1 MNTQK
6 NSLEYKINLA
16 AQQAITNRVFPGCAI
31 SIFSNVHK
39 KFNFEVYAGRNTY
52 ETTERKID
60 GESVFD
66 LASLT
71 KNILHLLVH
80 VLHQRKKIRHDEKV
94 GELLGLRGKWT
105 SLIEIKHLITFS
117 IDFNIKQKFESLYD
131 PEKRYTAGRE
141 IMSLIK
147 NADLRFLPGT
157 DHVYRDMTSVLLG
170 MYLEGKFKVSLEELF
185 DEYLFDPLD
194 LASLCFKPRES
205 LSDRYIVPTEE
216 ENKIMELMSGHV
228 NDETAGMFL
237 PRNVGC
243 AGLFS
248 RLDDVT
254 KLFDIVLRSY
264 DSKDEHRFFTKETC
278 RLINEDQLN
287 LSEHVYSYGFDKFGI
302 ISPDYTKCNYFNYH
316 TMLGTGFSG
325 TSVMIEPIKSK
336 VGIIILSNCLYP
348 KRPDTNEGIKSF
360 RKTIANLVVDQLH
373 EISI

>member
-1 MNTQK
+1 MNNKK
-6 NSLEYKINLA
+6 NSLEFKINLA
-16 AQQAITNRVFPGCAI
+16 AQQAIAKQIFPGCAI

-39 KFNFEVYAGRNTY
+39 NLNFEVYAGRNTY
-52 ETTERKID
+52 EAKSRKID
-60 GESVFD
+60 TESVFD

-80 VLHQRKKIRHDEKV
+80 VLYQRKKIKYDEKV
-94 GELLGLRGKWT
+94 AGLLGLKGKWT

-117 IDFNIKQKFESLYD
+117 IDFDIKQKFESLYD
-131 PEKRYTAGRE
+131 PENRYTASRE

-170 MYLEGKFKVSLEELF
+170 MYLEVKLKVSLEELF
-185 DEYLFDPLD
+185 DEYLRDPLS
-194 LASLCFKPRES
+194 LTSLCFKPRES
-205 LSDRYIVPTEE
+205 LSERYIVPTEDR
-216 ENKIMELMSGHV
+216 NKIMELLPGNV
-228 NDETAGMFL
+228 CDETAGMFL

-254 KLFDIVLRSY
+254 RLFDTVLRSY
-264 DSKDEHRFFTKETC
+264 DSRDEHRFFTKETC

-287 LSEHVYSYGFDKFGI
+287 LSEHVYSYGFDKFGV

-336 VGIIILSNCLYP
+336 IGIIILSNCLYP
-348 KRPDTNEGIKSF
+348 RRPDTNHDIRSF

-373 EISI
+373 EVSI